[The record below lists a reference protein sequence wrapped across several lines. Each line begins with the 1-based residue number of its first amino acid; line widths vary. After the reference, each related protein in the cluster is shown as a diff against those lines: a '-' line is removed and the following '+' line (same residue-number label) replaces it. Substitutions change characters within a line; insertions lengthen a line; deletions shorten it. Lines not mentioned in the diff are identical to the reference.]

1 MSAYPCRGKRNH
13 SRYLDL
19 PCSGSL
25 FPTPLASDPGTVFDR
40 YPLRRRG
47 DIYMVKRTAA
57 GKPGWGRSGSGPPP
71 RARGCCVRVVECDD
85 SHSLKGAWSQRL
97 GR

>member
-47 DIYMVKRTAA
+47 DIYMVRRTAA
-57 GKPGWGRSGSGPPP
+57 GRPGWGSEASALP
-71 RARGCCVRVVECDD
+71 RAGMLCSRCGV
-85 SHSLKGAWSQRL
+85 
-97 GR
+97 